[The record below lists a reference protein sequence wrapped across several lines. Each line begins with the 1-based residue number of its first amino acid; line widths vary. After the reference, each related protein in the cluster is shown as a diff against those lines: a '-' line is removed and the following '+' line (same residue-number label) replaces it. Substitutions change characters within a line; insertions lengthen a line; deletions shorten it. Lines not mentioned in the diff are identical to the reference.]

1 MNRPFP
7 LPAPRRRR
15 SPAFPAIL
23 AAAAIAAAPPALAR
37 LARPAFAAGTPPEV
51 KQAFMARY
59 VGKPAPAFSLK
70 DLRGKTVGLGDFR
83 GKVVLL
89 NFWFSACFP
98 CRQETPDL
106 IQLYKMHKD
115 RGLVILGINTDPL
128 VMGDPGGA
136 ALAKFL
142 AQYPIPYPVLKADM
156 KMYRDYGSA
165 PIQPISFL
173 IDRHGKVSQVFWG
186 ARPGA
191 LFDRAVRP
199 LLAAAPPR

>member
-1 MNRPFP
+1 MNRPAA
-7 LPAPRRRR
+7 LPSPRRRR
-15 SPAFPAIL
+15 GR
-23 AAAAIAAAPPALAR
+23 AATIAAIVLACAIAPAAPPF
-37 LARPAFAAGTPPEV
+37 RPSVAAGGTPPEV
-51 KQAFMARY
+51 KQGFIARY
-59 VGKPAPAFSLK
+59 VGKPAPAFSLR
-70 DLRGKTVGLGDFR
+70 DLQGKTVGLGDFR

-106 IQLYKMHKD
+106 IQLYRLHKD
-115 RGLVILGINTDPL
+115 RGLVVLGINTDAL

-136 ALAKFL
+136 ALKRFL

-173 IDRHGKVSQVFWG
+173 IDRQGKVSQVFWG

-199 LLAAAPPR
+199 LLAAAPGR